1 MKENLKLSSK
11 LKNARLQLNLSQEYI
26 AKQLGIS
33 RSAISEIEN
42 GRRKISAEELK
53 MFSDI
58 YGVSTDELLNDKQPD
73 DVKMFA
79 RAFSELSQHDKNE
92 IMNLIE
98 FKKNY
103 KKNSKVRYV

>member
-1 MKENLKLSSK
+1 MKENLKLSGI
-11 LKNARLQLNLSQEYI
+11 LKKARLQLSLSQEYI

-33 RSAISEIEN
+33 KSAISEIEN
-42 GRRKISAEELK
+42 GKRKISVEELK
-53 MFSDI
+53 IFSDI
-58 YGVSTDELLNDKQPD
+58 YGVSTDELLYDKQSND
-73 DVKMFA
+73 LKMFD

-103 KKNSKVRYV
+103 KKVVR